1 MTCSSD
7 IAGRWPDPRV
17 ALDNALDLA
26 GVISTTGCTEQDFA
40 DLAEI
45 FLQEVGNMTRR
56 LNEAEQSLNRH
67 QDPAQ
72 WPQAVEK
79 LRTAAHELTTSFGIV
94 GARCA
99 EAYSRHTQLRTR
111 KSSALAEPPPSP
123 TELLTA
129 ASALLGAV
137 NRVADLLRS
146 RA

>member
-7 IAGRWPDPRV
+7 IASRWPDPLV
-17 ALDNALDLA
+17 ALDDALDLA
-26 GVISTTGCTEQDFA
+26 GVMSSTGCTEQDFA
-40 DLAEI
+40 DLSEI

-56 LNEAEQSLNRH
+56 LNDAEQALNQH
-67 QDPAQ
+67 HDASQ
-72 WPQAVEK
+72 WPAAVEK

-123 TELLTA
+123 TELLSA
-129 ASALLGAV
+129 SSALLGAV

-146 RA
+146 RN